1 MKFVNILKVF
11 KTAKKN
17 VIYLYDI
24 FKKEKLNSVNPVM
37 MENKVVGKLYTMKS
51 GINRGKMNNF
61 DIWQKNSNF
70 FENCTELIF
79 NSLSKD
85 ETLSSVIIRT
95 KNGTNDNL

>member
-1 MKFVNILKVF
+1 
-11 KTAKKN
+11 
-17 VIYLYDI
+17 
-24 FKKEKLNSVNPVM
+24 M